1 MKKANVTWSTLSRSS
16 SDKILVAEF
25 HLLNFVGWLYLA
37 VQDHSRVCL
46 CTWIR
51 RDCNNFTMIDFVR
64 FRWFFALLANPVGLP
79 TLGKPGVGIVN
90 LDVCFTGCEWGREY
104 RLQILTPL
112 LMPWCLNGTFHH
124 QAFQQIGITLYHI
137 LSLFQPG
144 RHHVFKETCW
154 GWSQRALKMEM
165 LGFPQQFHV
174 LWQVFV
180 DEWTCIACRNCQRL
194 RGQLFWCSPV
204 WLRVLTQY
212 STHFRVVSI
221 WNPKHQQF
229 IINKYTYTSAYIP
242 EVMGNLAGHPAKL
255 WGNHF
260 YVNTSNDNLIFKKP
274 HWLVRYLEILY
285 YPII

>member
-1 MKKANVTWSTLSRSS
+1 MICSNAIDNIGIRWRKQTWLSRSS

-25 HLLNFVGWLYLA
+25 HLLNFAGWLYLA

-212 STHFRVVSI
+212 TLSGCLNLEPQTSTVY
-221 WNPKHQQF
+221 HQQ
-229 IINKYTYTSAYIP
+229 IYIHIRIYP
-242 EVMGNLAGHPAKL
+242 GGYGKFGRTPSKTMGQPFLCKH
-255 WGNHF
+255 
-260 YVNTSNDNLIFKKP
+260 
-274 HWLVRYLEILY
+274 
-285 YPII
+285 